1 MPLALAEAAVPE
13 LLGLLTQR
21 AITVLRAEILNL
33 EGLYLP
39 VAVAAV
45 KEIQLAVLL
54 QRVATVV
61 L

>member
-1 MPLALAEAAVPE
+1 
-13 LLGLLTQR
+13 
-21 AITVLRAEILNL
+21 L
-33 EGLYLP
+33 EGLYLR
-39 VAVAAV
+39 AVLVAV

>member
-1 MPLALAEAAVPE
+1 
-13 LLGLLTQR
+13 
-21 AITVLRAEILNL
+21 L

-45 KEIQLAVLL
+45 KEIHLAVLL
-54 QRVATVV
+54 QQVEMVA

>member
-1 MPLALAEAAVPE
+1 
-13 LLGLLTQR
+13 
-21 AITVLRAEILNL
+21 L

-54 QRVATVV
+54 QQVEMVA